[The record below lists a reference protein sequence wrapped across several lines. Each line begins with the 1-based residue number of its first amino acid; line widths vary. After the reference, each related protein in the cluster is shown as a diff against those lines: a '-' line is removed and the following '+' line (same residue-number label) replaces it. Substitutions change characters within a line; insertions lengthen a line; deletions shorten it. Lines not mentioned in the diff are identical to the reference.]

1 MAYVYIFKL
10 PHGGK
15 AQYDSVAEQLRK
27 EGVDNPVGRLYH
39 FAGPMD
45 SGWQITDI
53 WESKEH
59 FEEFQ
64 KNVLLPIL
72 ERLHIQMPTFEVSTA
87 DIMLDNTQ
95 KKT

>member
-15 AQYDSVAEQLRK
+15 ALYDTVVEQLKK
-27 EGVDNPVGRLYH
+27 EGHDSPNGRLYH

-45 SGWQITDI
+45 NGWQVTDI

-59 FEEFQ
+59 FEEFT
-64 KNVLLPIL
+64 KTILDPIFK
-72 ERLHIQMPTFEVSTA
+72 RMNIQMPQYEVSTA

-95 KKT
+95 KST